1 MIHHIEQSDHPLREL
16 REVYKG
22 TKKELRVLKED

>member
-1 MIHHIEQSDHPLREL
+1 MIHHIEQSDHQLRDLREA
-16 REVYKG
+16 YKG